1 MDGLTNFGRPG
12 LPHAADLSVRRE
24 GLLQLLLH
32 KPKNRDTQADTEGP
46 LVRLLKNP
54 AHVAVSQGRSGF
66 GDFRDP
72 KGSCLESSST
82 GRPRLLLGTGL
93 TSTQIPVIEIDSKS
107 TKEGESNLDNF
118 FGTMAHWDENVGALD
133 TLEDHKGAEASNSAE
148 AAPFPPLP
156 PPLMKAEED
165 KGPWWSQLLSSPVKK
180 LKLRD
185 WSMNFYSKV
194 VPKLELPPSREVH
207 HGDGKDDRIKRE
219 PKRNRRRDLP
229 KRRSANNTPKPTLQ
243 WAVKLA
249 KSKNAIRDVVKRVED
264 DFYANSS
271 RASKNSK
278 RNTLAE
284 LLKAG
289 GEGFPL
295 TPYALKLIVGT
306 LREAGYK
313 STSAYLVEAKLEH
326 VENGHAWSNN
336 LERHFKLCMTA
347 AKRGTGPRKKAVEV
361 PEDTWSS
368 HSLLEDPV
376 QKGMKVCFSAL
387 LFACGTHWMMRE
399 IELANLVSKDV
410 CFEPKGRLVSIT
422 WNESKTD
429 KEGRGIRRTLQCLC
443 EDNCDLKC
451 PYAVLEV
458 LVNRAALKGAPGGH
472 LAIDHKGRPASKADI
487 VKDWKRLYGDDT
499 TGHSTRRS
507 GALQYIRKGWPV
519 AQVGYLGRWKS
530 NIIMEY
536 AQEALEAMAINSSN
550 HFGMED
556 SQFNLAQKLISSHAA
571 PTDLSKD
578 IEAKAD
584 REVVAKLQD
593 DISKFKAATKDSN
606 KSLESAIAD
615 LDERMKPTAPF
626 LPFLVI
632 SAKQQV
638 IHQNAKL
645 LAFAPPRSWKTR
657 CGWYYYASNYEFA
670 DGDDTMVTCI
680 KCQQCWSVRA
690 CAVRTLHLIGPPA
703 VPVLTSRLEDE
714 NAEMRA
720 ACLEGLGHLGEMA
733 SSSAAKI
740 VSCLAD
746 QEEIVLAQTFQ
757 TVKKIGTAG
766 PEELA
771 TCIQSTTKPQVQL
784 RAVQA
789 LGEFGK
795 AVSAYAPVIAGLLG
809 CGVKN
814 LEEAAVNALKCMGLP
829 AAVAVTPILVHRTPP
844 VHDPDNMDDEEMQ
857 DAQKQR
863 RLSAASALRTFGEE
877 ISAGQAQLVGSCLL
891 DPDPQIRKEAVE
903 TLKILGESGAATF
916 GAYTD
921 PAVGTKLDARVLAM
935 EALGKLGLFALPWI
949 PQLAKCLEDPAAEVR
964 RVAAVALGELAE
976 EHSAAV
982 ADFVQEIAA
991 CLHDGDALTRRRSI
1005 ECLGKLGNK
1014 AKPFVED
1021 MVHILEGIDSWN
1033 WVPVAEAL
1041 SRLGA
1046 ATPAHADILAGNLTH
1061 DSRSVRWSAASSL
1074 GKLGEMAK
1082 DHVDAL
1088 VNLLQSEDASLRCVG
1103 TQSLMQVA
1111 KGVNLE
1117 DKFLPLLMD
1126 PDTNTREQAC
1136 LALASHCDGE
1146 GLEKLLMKLHDPKP
1160 FVRRAAA
1167 ATLAELGQD
1176 AADCAGDV
1184 LKLLFDS
1191 NSYVCATAARALV
1204 AFGAEGAKTLM
1215 DRLLDEEEDD
1225 QLDVESSVL
1234 QRIMLDAMQ
1243 AADAEFIEPY
1253 LHVLVVFLAANQPEI
1268 RLAAWSCL
1276 SKVSDKGFQSL
1287 VKGARDSHIV
1297 VRKGVAEAIA
1307 FLLSGREQSG
1317 DPTFMER
1324 EATETLAQQLT
1335 DPSDAVR
1342 VQAAEAFRRI
1352 GGPLAEAHS
1361 EALAN
1366 RLQEHDIR
1374 VYCPVMDTLGAM
1386 GKAAAPYIALLKARL
1401 EVPEVKVRA
1410 SAVRALGGIGEPAMP
1425 SASLLVL
1432 RLEEDSN
1439 VEVKLCAVEAL
1450 GEIGSASVQAAGQIA
1465 KVHVNCLASHM
1476 IMDEACLRRACAR
1489 TLGRLGPHASSC
1501 LHELVLA
1508 LGDSDLEVR
1517 KEAANALTGIGE
1529 NAAPEIVAIIRSV
1542 EDTVDLHLA

>member
-1 MDGLTNFGRPG
+1 MSDDASDPEEISKKKQMAPGTIASTLSPAEPASMARRPG
-12 LPHAADLSVRRE
+12 
-24 GLLQLLLH
+24 
-32 KPKNRDTQADTEGP
+32 
-46 LVRLLKNP
+46 
-54 AHVAVSQGRSGF
+54 
-66 GDFRDP
+66 
-72 KGSCLESSST
+72 
-82 GRPRLLLGTGL
+82 PRN
-93 TSTQIPVIEIDSKS
+93 S
-107 TKEGESNLDNF
+107 
-118 FGTMAHWDENVGALD
+118 ALD
-133 TLEDHKGAEASNSAE
+133 WEAWQLQPFHEDELDAGFPDAEAHEEVAP
-148 AAPFPPLP
+148 AA
-156 PPLMKAEED
+156 
-165 KGPWWSQLLSSPVKK
+165 Q
-180 LKLRD
+180 
-185 WSMNFYSKV
+185 
-194 VPKLELPPSREVH
+194 
-207 HGDGKDDRIKRE
+207 
-219 PKRNRRRDLP
+219 
-229 KRRSANNTPKPTLQ
+229 Q
-243 WAVKLA
+243 
-249 KSKNAIRDVVKRVED
+249 
-264 DFYANSS
+264 
-271 RASKNSK
+271 
-278 RNTLAE
+278 
-284 LLKAG
+284 
-289 GEGFPL
+289 
-295 TPYALKLIVGT
+295 
-306 LREAGYK
+306 
-313 STSAYLVEAKLEH
+313 
-326 VENGHAWSNN
+326 
-336 LERHFKLCMTA
+336 
-347 AKRGTGPRKKAVEV
+347 AVEV
-361 PEDTWSS
+361 QRACIRALGSMGLAGAQILTECFHYPDPDMQAAMLNELRTVPEVHSS
-368 HSLLEDPV
+368 MINKLEDGYKMVRQAVVEFVFHVAEIGKVSEILVPGLADEDAYVRHLHLQALGLLED
-376 QKGMKVCFSAL
+376 
-387 LFACGTHWMMRE
+387 
-399 IELANLVSKDV
+399 
-410 CFEPKGRLVSIT
+410 
-422 WNESKTD
+422 
-429 KEGRGIRRTLQCLC
+429 
-443 EDNCDLKC
+443 
-451 PYAVLEV
+451 
-458 LVNRAALKGAPGGH
+458 
-472 LAIDHKGRPASKADI
+472 
-487 VKDWKRLYGDDT
+487 
-499 TGHSTRRS
+499 
-507 GALQYIRKGWPV
+507 
-519 AQVGYLGRWKS
+519 
-530 NIIMEY
+530 
-536 AQEALEAMAINSSN
+536 
-550 HFGMED
+550 
-556 SQFNLAQKLISSHAA
+556 LAQDQAA
-571 PTDLSKD
+571 S
-578 IEAKAD
+578 
-584 REVVAKLQD
+584 VALRLRD
-593 DISKFKAATKDSN
+593 
-606 KSLESAIAD
+606 
-615 LDERMKPTAPF
+615 
-626 LPFLVI
+626 
-632 SAKQQV
+632 
-638 IHQNAKL
+638 
-645 LAFAPPRSWKTR
+645 
-657 CGWYYYASNYEFA
+657 
-670 DGDDTMVTCI
+670 
-680 KCQQCWSVRA
+680 QCWSVRA
-690 CAVRTLHLIGPPA
+690 CAARTLHLIGPPA
-703 VPVLTSRLEDE
+703 VPVLTSSLEDE

-771 TCIQSTTKPQVQL
+771 TCNQSTTKPQVQL

-795 AVSAYAPVIAGLLG
+795 AASAYAPVIAGLLG

-814 LEEAAVNALKCMGLP
+814 LEETAVSALKCMGLP

-891 DPDPQIRKEAVE
+891 DPDSQIRNEAVE

-921 PAVGTKLDARVLAM
+921 PAVGTKLEARVLAI

-949 PQLAKCLEDPAAEVR
+949 PQLAKCLEDAAAEVR

-982 ADFVQEIAA
+982 ADFVKEIAA
-991 CLHDGDALTRRRSI
+991 CLRDGDALTRRRCI
-1005 ECLGKLGNK
+1005 ECLGKLGNS

-1046 ATPAHADILAGNLTH
+1046 ATPEHADILAGNLTH

-1103 TQSLMQVA
+1103 TQTLMQVA

-1167 ATLAELGQD
+1167 ATLGELGPD

-1215 DRLLDEEEDD
+1215 DRLLDEDEDD

-1243 AADAEFIEPY
+1243 AVDAEFIEPY

-1287 VKGARDSHIV
+1287 VKGAQDSHIV

-1317 DPTFMER
+1317 DPTFMEK

-1335 DPSDAVR
+1335 DPSIAVR

-1439 VEVKLCAVEAL
+1439 VEVKLFAVEAL

-1465 KVHVNCLASHM
+1465 KVHANCLASHM

-1529 NAAPEIVAIIRSV
+1529 AAAPEIVAIIRSA